1 MGWRL
6 PYDTRGQPIQNKVN
20 ISSGN
25 YLPVT
30 VTNITATIISK
41 FQPWS
46 SDVVGHGLNE
56 TLSDLGPLA
65 LYRNTKELQFNNTVN
80 LKGVVA

>member
-1 MGWRL
+1 M
-6 PYDTRGQPIQNKVN
+6 
-20 ISSGN
+20 
-25 YLPVT
+25 
-30 VTNITATIISK
+30 TNITATIISK